1 MKKFKFHD
9 AKNGYLRKCQI
20 SNRDDLV
27 EALDLGFQ
35 PLGDS
40 LLTKEQLNQPETH
53 YPLKLMRSKTLGHSQ
68 LSYVVP
74 GNVVYH
80 MDYPYKCGIT
90 AEVVQHHKEQALTN
104 IKHLKLK
111 KNSLVVDVGSND
123 GTLLLQYKENGMNVI
138 GVEPTNI
145 AKIAKQRKIPT
156 IQSVLNEKTARKI
169 VKKFGKA
176 KLVTATNVF
185 AHMSS
190 LGTVMR
196 AINIMLDSKGFF
208 VFENHYMVDILKHNQ
223 YDTIYHEHIR
233 NYSLKSLIYLFKL
246 YNLKVVY
253 CKVLD
258 RYNGSIKVIVSK
270 SSNYPADKS
279 INETLKNEKK
289 FGLTN
294 NRVWKK
300 FKENTEK
307 SKDDLVKLLY
317 KLKSQGKTIVGNSCP
332 CRSSVLLNYCGIG
345 KDLIPY
351 IAEQPTSAK
360 LGLYLPGKHIPIV
373 NNKILIKDQPD
384 YILLLAWHYEKPIIK
399 YLRNM
404 GVKSKFIVPLPKV
417 KIIK

>member
-9 AKNGYLRKCQI
+9 AKDGYLNNCQI
-20 SNRDDLV
+20 SNKNDLV

-40 LLTKEQLNQPETH
+40 LLTTNELKKPETY
-53 YPLKLMRSKTLGHSQ
+53 YPLKLMRSKSLGHSQ
-68 LSYVVP
+68 LNYIVP
-74 GNVVYH
+74 GDVVYH

-90 AEVVQHHKEQALTN
+90 AEVVEHHREQAEINTKMLN
-104 IKHLKLK
+104 LK
-111 KNSLVVDVGSND
+111 KNSLIVDIGSND
-123 GTLLLQYKENGMNVI
+123 GTLLKQYKKLGMKVV

-145 AKIAKQRKIPT
+145 AKISKKNGIKT
-156 IQSVLNEKTARKI
+156 IQSVLDEKIANKI
-169 VKKFGKA
+169 LKMEGKA

-190 LGTVMR
+190 LGTVTR
-196 AINIMLDSKGFF
+196 SICNLLDKDGYFI
-208 VFENHYMVDILKHNQ
+208 FENHYMVDILKNNQ

-233 NYSLKSLIYLFKL
+233 NYSLKSLIYFFKM
-246 YNLKVVY
+246 YNLKVIY

-270 SSNYPADKS
+270 NSKRKVDQSVYR
-279 INETLKNEKK
+279 TLKNEKK

-294 NRVWKK
+294 SKVWKN
-300 FKENTEK
+300 FKKNTEK
-307 SKDDLVKLLY
+307 SKSDLIKLLY
-317 KLKSQGKTIVGNSCP
+317 KLKSQGKSIVGNSCP

-345 KDLIPY
+345 KDIIPY

-360 LGLYLPGKHIPIV
+360 LGLFLPGKHIPIV
-373 NNKILIKDQPD
+373 KNTILVKDQPD
-384 YILLLAWHYEKPIIK
+384 YILLLAWHYAKPIMK

-404 GVKSKFIVPLPKV
+404 GVKSKFIIPLPKV
-417 KIIK
+417 KIVK